1 MPFKFP
7 LGVPIL
13 NGFTHL
19 KKVLSSVV
27 RNLKAKQTLDLCKI
41 FFFFVG
47 EMFGLGDLLT
57 RRSFGLH
64 LLQLPFNKA
73 LISNTEEMTIKII
86 QNKATFPFIL
96 TL

>member
-27 RNLKAKQTLDLCKI
+27 RNLKAKQTLDLCKR
-41 FFFFVG
+41 FFVVSPI
-47 EMFGLGDLLT
+47 EMLSLL
-57 RRSFGLH
+57 SNNY
-64 LLQLPFNKA
+64 QISA
-73 LISNTEEMTIKII
+73 LKYVT
-86 QNKATFPFIL
+86 
-96 TL
+96 